1 MVSVSKGALRMGRRI
16 AVGLLLALLLVTA
29 FSWPASAQPRT
40 TLRWGSRGGDVTV
53 AQRRLATWGYY
64 RGRVDGIYGRL
75 TYGAVITFQRR
86 NRLRVDGVVGPATWS
101 ALGYTG
107 RAAAPAAVRP
117 RTAATSRS
125 DEQNLL
131 ARVISAEARGEPYE
145 GQVAVGAVLLNRV
158 SDPRFPSTISGV
170 VYERYAF
177 EAVSNGTIYQPPA
190 ATAVRAARDA
200 LNGWD
205 PTQGAVFYWNP
216 AKPVSRWVWS
226 RTIHKR
232 IGNHVFAR

>member
-1 MVSVSKGALRMGRRI
+1 VGRRI
-16 AVGLLLALLLVTA
+16 AAGLLLVLLLLAA
-29 FSWPASAQPRT
+29 FPWPAAAQTRA

-64 RGRVDGIYGRL
+64 RGRVDGIYGRR

-86 NRLRVDGVVGPATWS
+86 NRLRTDGVVGPATWS

-107 RAAAPAAVRP
+107 RAPARAAATAPR
-117 RTAATSRS
+117 RTAAASRT
-125 DEQNLL
+125 DEQHLL

-170 VYERYAF
+170 VYERHAF
-177 EAVSNGTIYQPPA
+177 EAVSNGTVYQPPA
-190 ATAVRAARDA
+190 ASALRAARDA

-216 AKPVSRWVWS
+216 AKAVSRWVWS
-226 RTIHKR
+226 RPIHKR